1 MVWYAILQYWL
12 VPCYAMQCY
21 AGHNCAMLFSS
32 CGAMLG
38 ASSAQVRGHCTAR
51 SGEACQ
57 GAMYLNPLH
66 RITQM
71 QQFILMNSTG
81 PLVQFQ
87 LGPPCTWNPVGC
99 YSTVSIS
106 SNVVKAVHCV
116 HIQHVPAPPVG
127 SAHKSQLLLQSIF
140 AGIGFF
146 CGNFRG
152 IHHLA
157 SVMKELSSDNRDV
170 QWGENLTIMSLKI
183 LGSKN
188 FC

>member
-1 MVWYAILQYWL
+1 MPCCSSLAMMCERCNTGWCNAMLGYARLCYAML
-12 VPCYAMQCY
+12 CYAMQY
-21 AGHNCAMLFSS
+21 QAMLGTIVLFSR

-140 AGIGFF
+140 TGIGFF
-146 CGNFRG
+146 VE
-152 IHHLA
+152 I
-157 SVMKELSSDNRDV
+157 S
-170 QWGENLTIMSLKI
+170 GEFITSQV
-183 LGSKN
+183 
-188 FC
+188 

>member
-1 MVWYAILQYWL
+1 M
-12 VPCYAMQCY
+12 PCCSSLAMMCERCNT
-21 AGHNCAMLFSS
+21 GAMLGTIVLFSS

-87 LGPPCTWNPVGC
+87 LGPPCTWNPVQTYLVGC

-140 AGIGFF
+140 TGIGFF
-146 CGNFRG
+146 VE
-152 IHHLA
+152 I
-157 SVMKELSSDNRDV
+157 S
-170 QWGENLTIMSLKI
+170 GEFITSQV
-183 LGSKN
+183 
-188 FC
+188 